1 MGVYLCIYCIGSLL
15 SYIYPHTHTV
25 YVYVN
30 VWESTCA
37 SVHWESTLIFE
48 CIGTSTIETSTG
60 GAPHQ
65 EVQLE
70 ASHYV
75 AALFNDLLFPAAR
88 LSTAH
93 PFPPLDLD
101 AAIPHAQRGK
111 GEDRR

>member
-1 MGVYLCIYCIGSLL
+1 MRVYLCIYCIGSLL
-15 SYIYPHTHTV
+15 SSL
-25 YVYVN
+25 N
-30 VWESTCA
+30 VL
-37 SVHWESTLIFE
+37 VPVPLKPVP
-48 CIGTSTIETSTG
+48 G

-93 PFPPLDLD
+93 SFPPLDLD
-101 AAIPHAQRGK
+101 AAIPHA
-111 GEDRR
+111 